1 MKNLKRRTFA
11 LSILIA
17 LLCVGCNGSAE
28 LHGNKLLIPTN
39 VYEVDGWGSNPDIY
53 EFTPEGHLHMT
64 CLILT
69 SGGDSA
75 NGLECFPKKS
85 SDT

>member
-1 MKNLKRRTFA
+1 MKNSKLLIIT
-11 LSILIA
+11 LSV
-17 LLCVGCNGSAE
+17 LLVSLSGCNGSSAE
-28 LHGNKLLIPTN
+28 YEGKLIRPVN

-53 EFTPEGHLHMT
+53 EFTPDGYPHMT

-75 NGLECFPKKS
+75 NGLQCFEKKVN
-85 SDT
+85 